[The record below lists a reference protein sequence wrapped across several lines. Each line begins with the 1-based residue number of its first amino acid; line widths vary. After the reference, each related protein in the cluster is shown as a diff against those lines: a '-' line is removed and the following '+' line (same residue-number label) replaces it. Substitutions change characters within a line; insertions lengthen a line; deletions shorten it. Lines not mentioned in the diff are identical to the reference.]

1 MKQPAMNEYRSL
13 MNSVDLPES
22 VRENV
27 MREATAPD
35 ARQPQP
41 QPARHTAP
49 RRHPVV
55 RGLAA
60 GTCAVALVTGL
71 AFASGL
77 VQLPNNTPTHNG
89 ASVVPSTGNF
99 FTLAAYAAEQE
110 GSNGQSATLA
120 LRNFGLGGGWGTGDL
135 DVETGEVHSDGD
147 NPACIGDDGQAF
159 AQVRYLLDLTC
170 IGNNIQSVTYS
181 IGGERVHF
189 TRENWVHGPFSDE
202 PVDFEQ
208 QDSFTI
214 AYDQQEDDKAEIQRN
229 LVAYF
234 PLNERGNE
242 INALLIENGEK
253 RQRIHENMGAKDG
266 ESTRIDPNE
275 HPELLSDEK
284 AQALNDEL
292 GRIIRRGFAELLAQ
306 APLTLTATF
315 ADGTTQTKSYLIAP
329 VPEFD
334 ERYDAYFKELS
345 KPWYEQNPEK
355 AEPILYTITE
365 ITE

>member
-27 MREATAPD
+27 MRAALAPD
-35 ARQPQP
+35 AQRAQP
-41 QPARHTAP
+41 QPARRTSP
-49 RRHPVV
+49 RHPVV

-60 GTCAVALVTGL
+60 GTCAVVLVAGL

-77 VQLPNNTPTHNG
+77 VQLPNAPTHNG
-89 ASVVPSTGNF
+89 ASVVPATGNF

-120 LRNFGLGGGWGTGDL
+120 LRNFGLGGGWSTGGL
-135 DVETGEVHSDGD
+135 DVETGESHSDGD
-147 NPACIGDDGQAF
+147 DPACIGDDGQAF
-159 AQVRYLLDLTC
+159 AQVHYLLDLTC

-189 TRENWVHGPFSDE
+189 TRENWIYGPFSDE
-202 PVDFEQ
+202 PMDFEQ

-214 AYDQQEDDKAEIQRN
+214 AYDQQEADKAEIQRN

-242 INALLIENGEK
+242 INALLSDNAEE
-253 RQRIHENMGAKDG
+253 RWRIHESMGAKDG
-266 ESTRIDPNE
+266 ESVRIDPNE
-275 HPELLSDEK
+275 HPELMSNEEEK
-284 AQALNDEL
+284 ALRDEL
-292 GRIIRRGFAELLAQ
+292 GRIVHRGFAELLAQ

-315 ADGTTQTKSYLIAP
+315 TDGTTQTKSYLIAP

-334 ERYDAYFKELS
+334 ERYEAYIEERL